1 MSRPQIRVL
10 QFERAGLI
18 GFRRATFSASSAESC
33 QQRSRLMQGLGH
45 SSLAALDS
53 ERSATKLREADL
65 NILSE
70 LGVTRDLRSCKTST
84 GRVDLQMM
92 RSPSQWPASLR
103 LSMIFGRSLST
114 LDP

>member
-45 SSLAALDS
+45 SSLAALDFGAKRN
-53 ERSATKLREADL
+53 EVKRSGFEHPFRAR
-65 NILSE
+65 
-70 LGVTRDLRSCKTST
+70 RD
-84 GRVDLQMM
+84 
-92 RSPSQWPASLR
+92 P
-103 LSMIFGRSLST
+103 
-114 LDP
+114 